1 MEWLIRFSLR
11 NQATLVI
18 ITVLISIF
26 GVFSAQNAKQE
37 LLPDINFP
45 VVTVITPYPLAS
57 PDIVESQVSKPIEN
71 ALSGLQNLETYSSNS
86 SENVSVVILNFQFGT
101 DLKQAEAEIN
111 SIINRLRPS
120 LPSGVQSPTVSAIRF
135 GDSAVLQLAVS
146 KEGSSAAELKKL
158 ANREIIPSLEQVAG
172 VSRIDLT
179 GAADAQ
185 IRITLDPAKLEK
197 FRLDLGQVAQAV
209 QSAPLAFPV
218 GRLTDQGLNVPL
230 KVESAARTVADLA
243 GVVVGAVADEEDL
256 ARVQAQARAAAAAQS
271 SALVGISQTAQAA
284 LRTAGQA
291 LGQAAAADA
300 KATAALQALQAQAAA
315 RGAGGTPPTGANP
328 AQGSTGAPAGSQAA
342 PTTAQPSLA
351 GSGTSAPGGSAGFT
365 PPTSSGGFPGA
376 TAQSSSAGGV
386 KLRPVLL
393 SEVAKIEL
401 TTRETTSYTRF
412 NGNPAL
418 GLAIFKVQNGD
429 TLAVTESVQ
438 EKLEPLREELGLE
451 IDVLEDQGEPIKKGV
466 EGLLKEGG
474 LGGLFAVLVV
484 LLFLGDLRSTLVTAI
499 SIPVSLLVGLIFL
512 QLQGLSLNV
521 LTLGGLTIAIGRLI
535 DDAIV
540 VVENTFHKLDEGL
553 DPLKAALEGAREV
566 VAPVT
571 ASTITTV
578 AVFLPLAFV
587 GGISGE
593 FLGPLALAVTFSI
606 LASLLVAFTVIP
618 LFGSLFL
625 RRHNKTPRPS
635 LIERLYRPTITW
647 VTRRPGLT
655 LLLAFITLM
664 ASSTLVVGL
673 PTNFI
678 GGGDPISV
686 VVSTSLPPGTPL
698 DKADALARS
707 LEEKVRNIPQAGNF
721 QTVVGRAD
729 NAFALAFG
737 SGGGTSVRLVVL
749 PKEEVTV
756 SELQTALEE
765 LRKSTSQSL
774 SIQSTA
780 GGGGGFTNTLQVRI
794 TATDSKTLQAATDLV
809 FQRLKDQPDLKNVR
823 SNLTA
828 DKTELSLRIDNQ
840 KAYELGVIPFQAVQA
855 MQNAIAGRSAGNLV
869 IDEQNVDMLV
879 AFAPGRYDTVAELK
893 TLKVKPTSGDPVALN
908 EFAQI
913 TPLTVPNLITREN
926 GERFASVLADPGSSN
941 LSQANAAISKGLEG
955 LELPAGAQWSLA
967 GVSQQ
972 QSEAFGGLILAF
984 VAAIGLVYVV
994 MVTTFRSLLTPFL
1007 LLFSIPLVGVGAFPL
1022 MKLTDTAIG
1031 LSTMFGF
1038 LLLIG
1043 IVVTN
1048 AIVLIDLVERLR
1060 ERGSGLLESLIEGGA
1075 RRVRPIVMTALTTIL
1090 ALAPLA
1096 AGFTEGSGIVGKPLA
1111 ITVIGG
1117 LTSSTLLT
1125 LVVIPALYL
1134 LVERF
1139 KERRGMGRRKSEEPA
1154 I

>member
-18 ITVLISIF
+18 VTLLISIF
-26 GVFSAQNAKQE
+26 GILAARNAKQE

-111 SIINRLRPS
+111 SILNRLRPS
-120 LPSGVQSPTVSAIRF
+120 LPTGIQSPTVSAIRF

-146 KEGSSAAELKKL
+146 KEDSSAGELKTL
-158 ANREIIPSLEQVAG
+158 ANRKIIPALEQVAG

-185 IRITLDPAKLEK
+185 IRITLDPAKLDK
-197 FRLDLGQVAQAV
+197 YRLDLAQVAQAV
-209 QSAPLAFPV
+209 QSAPLSFPV

-243 GVVVGAVADEEDL
+243 GVVVGAVPDEDDL

-271 SALVGISQTAQAA
+271 SALVGVSQAAQAA
-284 LRTAGQA
+284 LQTAGRA

-300 KATAALQALQAQAAA
+300 KATAALQAIQAQAAA
-315 RGAGGTPPTGANP
+315 RGAGANP
-328 AQGSTGAPAGSQAA
+328 AQGSAAAPAGAQA
-342 PTTAQPSLA
+342 PTTSAASAQPSFPSSGA
-351 GSGTSAPGGSAGFT
+351 SASSGTAGFT
-365 PPTSSGGFPGA
+365 PPTSGGGFSGA
-376 TAQSSSAGGV
+376 TAQGSTAGGV

-418 GLAIFKVQNGD
+418 GLAIFKVQDGD
-429 TLAVTESVQ
+429 TLAVTEKVQ
-438 EKLEPLREELGLE
+438 EKLEPLREQLGLE

-540 VVENTFHKLDEGL
+540 VVENTYHKLDEGL

-566 VAPVT
+566 VSPVT
-571 ASTITTV
+571 ASTVTTV

-625 RRHNKTPRPS
+625 RRHLKTPRPS
-635 LIERLYRPTITW
+635 LIERVYRPTIAW
-647 VTRRPGLT
+647 VTRRPGIT

-698 DKADALARS
+698 EKADQLARS

-756 SELQTALEE
+756 SQLQTALEE
-765 LRKSTSQSL
+765 LRKSTTQSL

-780 GGGGGFTNTLQVRI
+780 GGGGGFTNTLQVRV
-794 TATDSKTLQAATDLV
+794 TANDSKTLQAATDLV
-809 FQRLKDQPDLKNVR
+809 FQRLKDQPELKNVR

-828 DKTELSLRIDNQ
+828 DKTELSLRIDSQ

-869 IDEQNVDMLV
+869 IDEQNVEMLV
-879 AFAPGRYDTVAELK
+879 AFAPGRYDTVEELK
-893 TLKVKPTSGDPVALN
+893 NLKVKPTSGDPVPLN

-941 LSQANAAISKGLEG
+941 LSQANTAISKGLEG
-955 LELPAGAQWSLA
+955 LELPEGAQWSLA

-994 MVTTFRSLLTPFL
+994 MVSTFRSLLTPFL
-1007 LLFSIPLVGVGAFPL
+1007 LLFSIPLVAVGAFPL
-1022 MKLTDTAIG
+1022 MKLTNTAIG

-1060 ERGSGLLESLIEGGA
+1060 ERGKGLIESIVEGGA

-1090 ALAPLA
+1090 ALVPLA

-1139 KERRGMGRRKSEEPA
+1139 KERRGMGRRKTEELP